1 VTVFAFFMLMVTALG
16 GTMVLVEW
24 YDGER
29 RAAPDGTL
37 AVVVSH
43 VALALATLVLLAIF
57 LAVRGATLAS
67 VMLGLLL
74 LTAAF
79 GVTAFLRSRR
89 GQPNR
94 RREGDVGRGF
104 LVFHGGAAAVLIVV
118 ATAAVLAA
126 R

>member
-1 VTVFAFFMLMVTALG
+1 MSVFAFFMLMVTALG
-16 GTMVLVEW
+16 GTLVLVEW

-29 RAAPDGTL
+29 QSAPSGTL

-43 VALALATLVLLAIF
+43 VALAVVTLVLLALY

-89 GQPNR
+89 GQLNR

-104 LVFHGGAAAVLIVV
+104 LAFHGAAAAILIVV
-118 ATAAVLAA
+118 AIATALSA

>member
-1 VTVFAFFMLMVTALG
+1 MGAFAFFLLMVTALG
-16 GTMVLVEW
+16 GTMVFIEW

-29 RAAPDGTL
+29 QAAPNGTL

-43 VALALATLVLLAIF
+43 VALAVATLVLLALF
-57 LAVRGATLAS
+57 LATRGATLAS

-79 GVTAFLRSRR
+79 GITAFLRSRR
-89 GQPNR
+89 GQPTR

-104 LVFHGGAAAVLIVV
+104 LVFHGGAAAVLILVAVV
-118 ATAAVLAA
+118 AALSAH
-126 R
+126 

>member
-1 VTVFAFFMLMVTALG
+1 MGPFAFFLLMVTALG
-16 GTMVLVEW
+16 GTMVFIEW
-24 YDGER
+24 YDTER
-29 RAAPDGTL
+29 LSAPNGTL

-43 VALALATLVLLAIF
+43 MALALASLVLLAIF
-57 LAVRGATLAS
+57 LATRGTTLAS
-67 VMLGLLL
+67 VMLGLVL

-104 LVFHGGAAAVLIVV
+104 LIFHGGAAALLVVFALVV
-118 ATAAVLAA
+118 ALSAH
-126 R
+126 

>member
-1 VTVFAFFMLMVTALG
+1 MLMVTALG
-16 GTMVLVEW
+16 GTLVLIEW

-29 RAAPDGTL
+29 QSAPNGTL

-43 VALALATLVLLAIF
+43 VALALATLVLLALF
-57 LAVRGATLAS
+57 LAMRGATLAS
-67 VMLGLLL
+67 LMLGLLL

-79 GVTAFLRSRR
+79 GITAFLRSRR

-94 RREGDVGRGF
+94 QSEGDVGRGF
-104 LVFHGGAAAVLIVV
+104 LVFHGGAAAILIFVAVV
-118 ATAAVLAA
+118 AVLSA

>member
-1 VTVFAFFMLMVTALG
+1 MTVFAFFMLMVTALG

-29 RAAPDGTL
+29 RSAPDGTL

-43 VALALATLVLLAIF
+43 VALALATLVLLALF
-57 LAVRGATLAS
+57 LAMRGATLAS
-67 VMLGLLL
+67 AMLGLLL

-89 GQPNR
+89 GEPGR
-94 RREGDVGRGF
+94 RKEGDVGRGF

-118 ATAAVLAA
+118 AVLAVLSA

>member
-1 VTVFAFFMLMVTALG
+1 MGPLAFILLMITALG

-29 RAAPDGTL
+29 QSAPNGTL

-43 VALALATLVLLAIF
+43 VALAVATLVLLALY
-57 LAVRGATLAS
+57 LAVRGTGLAS
-67 VMLGLLL
+67 AMLGLLF

-79 GVTAFLRSRR
+79 GITAFLRSRR

-94 RREGDVGRGF
+94 RKEGDVGRGF
-104 LVFHGGAAAVLIVV
+104 LVFHGG
-118 ATAAVLAA
+118 TAAILIAVAIAVALSAH
-126 R
+126 

>member
-1 VTVFAFFMLMVTALG
+1 MVTALG
-16 GTMVLVEW
+16 GTMVFVEW

-29 RAAPDGTL
+29 QAAPEGTF

-43 VALALATLVLLAIF
+43 MALAVATLVLLALF
-57 LAVRGATLAS
+57 LAIRGATLAS

-79 GVTAFLRSRR
+79 GITAFLRSRR

-104 LVFHGGAAAVLIVV
+104 LVFHGAFAAVLIVV
-118 ATAAVLAA
+118 AALAVLSAH
-126 R
+126 

>member
-1 VTVFAFFMLMVTALG
+1 VSVFAFFMLMVTALG
-16 GTMVLVEW
+16 GTLVLVEW

-29 RAAPDGTL
+29 QSAPNGTL

-43 VALALATLVLLAIF
+43 VALALATLVLLALF
-57 LAVRGATLAS
+57 LALRGPGLAS
-67 VMLGLLL
+67 AMLGLLL

-79 GVTAFLRSRR
+79 GISAFLRSRR

-94 RREGDVGRGF
+94 RKEGDVGRGF
-104 LVFHGGAAAVLIVV
+104 LFFHGAAAAILIVV
-118 ATAAVLAA
+118 AIGVALSA

>member
-1 VTVFAFFMLMVTALG
+1 MSVFAFFMLMVTALG
-16 GTMVLVEW
+16 GTLVLVEW

-29 RAAPDGTL
+29 QSAPNGTL

-43 VALALATLVLLAIF
+43 VALAVATLVLLALF
-57 LAVRGATLAS
+57 LALRGAGLAS
-67 VMLGLLL
+67 AMLGLLL

-79 GVTAFLRSRR
+79 GISAFLRSRR

-94 RREGDVGRGF
+94 RKEGDVGRGF
-104 LVFHGGAAAVLIVV
+104 LIFHGGAAAILIVV
-118 ATAAVLAA
+118 AIGVALSA

>member
-1 VTVFAFFMLMVTALG
+1 MVTALG
-16 GTMVLVEW
+16 GTLVFIEW
-24 YDGER
+24 YDSER
-29 RAAPDGTL
+29 LVAPNGTL

-67 VMLGLLL
+67 AMLGLLL

-104 LVFHGGAAAVLIVV
+104 LIFHGGAAAVLIVV